1 MEMVETVVAALRRSA
16 LAVLRN
22 LWLLF
27 FEVVNSL
34 CGPLLMGGGLLLP
47 LAFWW
52 LTHGMPSPEN
62 LARDPLGFMIANWT
76 VLVWSFAGW
85 SVGACL
91 YLLIWLFYSAALTG
105 AIGMACGNSGG
116 SSAGPVKLAE
126 FWRAGRCGFSRGTGI
141 ASVSALITIPPLVP
155 LLALAVMLIRRLPE
169 LITGPRTEMIG
180 AALKFGI
187 PLALLALLFGILSW
201 LALVWYRY
209 ALCFAVVRGQTTG
222 QALRSALSFFRDNWK
237 PVIGLAVSALVIG
250 ILTSLTFA
258 QAGFMIER
266 LEALNG
272 GLPMIVSLLLMPV
285 GFVFGVFMNIWMHSA
300 VVTLFLGREE
310 RT

>member
-1 MEMVETVVAALRRSA
+1 MVETVVAALRRAA

-52 LTHGMPSPEN
+52 LTHGMPSPGD
-62 LARDPLGFMIANWT
+62 LARDPLGFIIANWT
-76 VLVWSFAGW
+76 VLVWSFLGW

-105 AIGMACGNSGG
+105 TIGQACGNSHGA
-116 SSAGPVKLAE
+116 SAGPVKLAE
-126 FWRAGRCGFSRGTGI
+126 FWRAGRGGFGRGSGI
-141 ASVSALITIPPLVP
+141 ASISALITIPPLVP
-155 LLALAVMLIRRLPE
+155 LLVLAVMLIRRLPD
-169 LITGPRTEMIG
+169 LIYGPKSEMIG

-187 PLALLALLFGILSW
+187 PLALLGLLFGLLSW
-201 LALVWYRY
+201 LAMVWYRY
-209 ALCFAVVRGQTTG
+209 ALCFAVVRGENTG
-222 QALRSALSFFRDNWK
+222 QALRSALNFFRANWK
-237 PVIGLAVSALVIG
+237 PVVGLAVSSFVLG

-258 QAGFMIER
+258 QAGFVAER
-266 LEALNG
+266 LQALNDS
-272 GLPMIVSLLLMPV
+272 LPMIASLLLMPV

-310 RT
+310 RV